1 MKKNEVFKLGR
12 YERALN
18 CPPPAKYALIKGFKA
33 FTLAEVLIT
42 LGIIGVV
49 AALTI
54 PTLVANHRKTVVET
68 RLAKFYSTINQ
79 AILMAENDY
88 GDRSTWEEIGQGTNK
103 DENGNILS
111 SKVEDWFNKYLKP
124 YLNYSKAEYDGNLE
138 GKIAVYFTDGSL
150 VMISSS
156 SFLFYPQAKDYEK
169 IEQDG
174 NINRNH
180 DLCGTK
186 YFTFIFNPSSN
197 TAANKYHYKKGVEP
211 YKYNWNGTE
220 DMLWN
225 DNTLGCKKEVSNERA
240 YCTAL
245 IQMNGWK
252 IPKNYPLRF

>member
-1 MKKNEVFKLGR
+1 M
-12 YERALN
+12 
-18 CPPPAKYALIKGFKA
+18 
-33 FTLAEVLIT
+33 
-42 LGIIGVV
+42 
-49 AALTI
+49 TI

-88 GDRSTWEEIGQGTNK
+88 GDRSTWEEVGQGTNK

-111 SKVEDWFNKYLKP
+111 SKAEDWFNKYLKP
-124 YLNYSKAEYDGNLE
+124 YLNYSKAEYDGNSE
-138 GKIAVYFTDGSL
+138 GKIVVYFTDGSL
-150 VMISSS
+150 VMISNS

-169 IEQDG
+169 IEQDDS
-174 NINRNH
+174 INRNH

-186 YFTFIFNPSSN
+186 YFTFMFNPFDN

-225 DNTLGCKKEVSNERA
+225 NNTIGCKKEVSNERA